1 MARLSL
7 GVASGSLPG
16 SVAAWA
22 WQSSL
27 GCAWVPIFFLPR
39 GAKLFFFQEADLSV
53 FDLIGLENKMTRHE
67 AELLC
72 KKKVTR
78 KLMEE
83 LFAAPLPSGRPAALR
98 LKPGRCVA

>member
-1 MARLSL
+1 
-7 GVASGSLPG
+7 
-16 SVAAWA
+16 
-22 WQSSL
+22 
-27 GCAWVPIFFLPR
+27 
-39 GAKLFFFQEADLSV
+39 
-53 FDLIGLENKMTRHE
+53 MTRHE

-98 LKPGRCVA
+98 LKPSRCVA